1 MENLIKVFT
10 GDSDNKKTIKD
21 NNVSINTSTSSQ
33 PISNSISSSKSLNS
47 QSPYNI
53 SSPFI
58 VSPNISESSNK
69 SNKSNKIKGPVYTTE
84 FPKYYELLEYFF
96 RMKNKYES
104 NYQTKKNKI
113 IKNKTLNLE
122 DKKQLVKQINRRCVK
137 CRKPGGTTFI
147 IENNIYKCFCSASG
161 KKCGLNVEFIKPNF
175 INIFEI
181 KKQRNDIL
189 KFDIFNLIKNKV
201 NIMHE
206 LINEDEGLKIFQT
219 QQQELIKLK
228 EEIQGL
234 EEGIKYNT
242 HIMYE
247 KTTVNDVGDEIQTEE
262 YIHRKEAAKLE
273 SVKLANK
280 INSLKKMLAVAVN
293 EDDVKRKGYIKEA
306 VELYNNDILSIQNK
320 IRNLKYEQI
329 ELEEDENNIDILKI
343 TKHFIKPSNIDIAL
357 NNEFKIISDNR

>member
-1 MENLIKVFT
+1 MDNLIKVFT
-10 GDSDNKKTIKD
+10 GDGD
-21 NNVSINTSTSSQ
+21 NNNDNSN
-33 PISNSISSSKSLNS
+33 ISNPNSFGSRSSNASS
-47 QSPYNI
+47 YNT

-69 SNKSNKIKGPVYTTE
+69 SEKSNKTKGPVYTNE
-84 FPKYYELLEYFF
+84 FPKYYELLDYFF

-104 NYQTKKNKI
+104 SYQTKKNKI
-113 IKNKTLNLE
+113 IKNKTLSLE
-122 DKKQLVKQINRRCVK
+122 DKKMLVKGINRRCVK

-147 IENNIYKCFCSASG
+147 IENNIYKCYCSASG

-175 INIFEI
+175 INIFDI
-181 KKQRNDIL
+181 KKQRDNML
-189 KFDIFNLIKNKV
+189 KTDIFNLIKNKV

-206 LINEDEGLKIFQT
+206 LINEDEGLQIFQM
-219 QQQELIKLK
+219 QQKELTTLK
-228 EEIQGL
+228 DEIQGL

-247 KTTVNDVGDEIQTEE
+247 KTMVNDVGDEVKTEE

-280 INSLKKMLAVAVN
+280 INSLKKMLKMAI
-293 EDDVKRKGYIKEA
+293 EDDDKRKGYIKDA
-306 VELYNNDILSIQNK
+306 VELYKNDILSIQNK

-329 ELEEDENNIDILKI
+329 ELEEDENNVDILKI
-343 TKHFIKPSNIDIAL
+343 TKHFIKPSNLEIAL
-357 NNEFKIISDNR
+357 NNEFKIISDKR